1 MAQKHS
7 KKKKLS
13 KKQSRR
19 ASIKKKPQGIMSS
32 DRYPLIIGL
41 ILLVTIISFYTS
53 IPNDFVYWDD
63 DMNILENQY
72 VTSFS
77 IDNFWSNTYAIFT
90 STVIGNYNP
99 LSIFTFGL
107 ENMIFGIEKPEY
119 WHINNLILHL
129 ICVYLVFR
137 ISLSMGLGK
146 IGAIACTLLFAIH
159 PMRVESVAWITE
171 RKDVLYGAF
180 YLGAMYQYILSKK
193 RPQNKKKH
201 LIWMVLFFILSLF
214 SKIQAVSFPLVMIA
228 IDYFMD
234 KEFKLKSIWNK
245 WPYLLLSFVVGLL
258 GIYFLRDQ
266 GSLAANTVF
275 PLWQRLF
282 IGSFSFIVYLYK
294 SIIPYPL
301 IPLYPYPAEIPFYFY
316 PSILIAPVYL
326 WIIYL
331 AWKKNM
337 KHLNF
342 GLVFFLFNI
351 VFLLQILGAGQG
363 FLADRFTY
371 IAYFGLFF
379 IIAYYFDRFYNLPKY
394 KKPFLIVGILVI
406 GAYAFL
412 TFNQNLIW
420 KNSETLWSHVLKYY
434 TTSTLPYGNRANY
447 LRDQGRF
454 QEALRDYNKSLELKP
469 DQATTLNSRAKLF
482 FSASN
487 NRDTILLALKDYNR
501 ALELDPD
508 NAEML
513 INRGATLGRLGRLNE
528 ALESMNKGI
537 EINPQQLSGYSNR
550 SVLFSKLG
558 RYAEALKDIEAYLA
572 SNPYDPDFWYESGS
586 LKAALGRAP
595 EGVIDIDRAINLSP
609 DKGIYH
615 YRKAELLVSLNRI
628 DEARQSLQNAISRG
642 YRNIN
647 PNLRARLSGN

>member
-1 MAQKHS
+1 
-7 KKKKLS
+7 
-13 KKQSRR
+13 
-19 ASIKKKPQGIMSS
+19 
-32 DRYPLIIGL
+32 
-41 ILLVTIISFYTS
+41 
-53 IPNDFVYWDD
+53 
-63 DMNILENQY
+63 
-72 VTSFS
+72 
-77 IDNFWSNTYAIFT
+77 
-90 STVIGNYNP
+90 
-99 LSIFTFGL
+99 
-107 ENMIFGIEKPEY
+107 MIFGLDKPEY

-137 ISLSMGLGK
+137 ISLSLGLGK
-146 IGAIACTLLFAIH
+146 SGAIICTLLFAIH

-180 YLGAMYQYILSKK
+180 FLGAMYQYILSKK
-193 RPQNKKKH
+193 RQLKKGKH
-201 LIWMVLFFILSLF
+201 LIWMVFFFILSLF

-234 KEFKLKSIWNK
+234 KEFKLKSIWIK
-245 WPYLLLSFVVGLL
+245 WPYLLLSLVVGLL

-266 GSLAANTVF
+266 GSLEANAVF

-282 IGSFSFIVYLYK
+282 IGSYSFIIYLYK
-294 SIIPYPL
+294 SIFPYPL
-301 IPLYPYPAEIPFYFY
+301 IPLYPYPSEIPYYFY
-316 PSILIAPVYL
+316 PTILIAPVYL
-326 WIIYL
+326 WL
-331 AWKKNM
+331 VFLTWKKGL
-337 KHLNF
+337 KHLTF
-342 GLVFFLFNI
+342 GLVFFLINI

-379 IIAYYFDRFYNLPKY
+379 IIAFYIEKLYYLPRY
-394 KKPFLIVGILVI
+394 KKPALITGIFVI
-406 GAYAFL
+406 GAYGII

-434 TTSTLPYGNRANY
+434 TNSTLPYGNRANF

-487 NRDTILLALKDYNR
+487 NRDTILLALNDYNR

-513 INRGATLGRLGRLNE
+513 INRGATLGRLGRMNE
-528 ALESMNKGI
+528 ALESMNRGL

-558 RYAEALKDIEAYLA
+558 RYADALKDIEAYLA
-572 SNPYDPDFWYESGS
+572 SKPYDSDFWYESGS
-586 LKAALGRAP
+586 LKGALGRAP
-595 EGVIDIDRAINLSP
+595 EGVLDINKAISITPN
-609 DKGIYH
+609 KGIYY
-615 YRKAELLVSLNRI
+615 YRKAELLLSINRI
-628 DEARQSLQNAISRG
+628 DEARLALQNAISRG
-642 YRNIN
+642 YQNIN
-647 PNLRARLSGN
+647 PNLRARLLGN